1 MTGDVPGGPAAPRSL
16 SVTGV
21 PGLPEIAAGDDLAV
35 LIADAAPDL
44 ADGDILVITSKIVSK
59 AEDRVIRADRDKAID
74 AETVRVGPRRG
85 PARIVETHHGL
96 VLAAAGVDDSNTAPG
111 TVALLPEDPDDS
123 ARQIRRGLRVCLG
136 VPARNGGTA
145 TPSRPRRVAR

>member
-21 PGLPEIAAGDDLAV
+21 PGLPEITAGDDLAV
-35 LIADAAPDL
+35 LIAEAAPDL

-74 AETVRVGPRRG
+74 A
-85 PARIVETHHGL
+85 
-96 VLAAAGVDDSNTAPG
+96 
-111 TVALLPEDPDDS
+111 
-123 ARQIRRGLRVCLG
+123 
-136 VPARNGGTA
+136 
-145 TPSRPRRVAR
+145 